1 MLHSVSTSRID
12 SKLRHKVD
20 RQPLI
25 SLIGVVDDD
34 EFVRDAL
41 SRLLRSAGYKCAV
54 FSSSQEFLDSG
65 PPETDC
71 LLLDI
76 QMPGLSGLELQAK
89 LRQMDRGIPIIF
101 VTAKSDNE
109 ARLRALQQG
118 AAAFFTKP
126 FNDDALLGAI
136 QSAMQNRLG

>member
-1 MLHSVSTSRID
+1 M
-12 SKLRHKVD
+12 D

-25 SLIGVVDDD
+25 SLIGVIDDD
-34 EFVRDAL
+34 EFMRDAL
-41 SRLLRSAGYKCAV
+41 SRLLRSAGYKCAA

-65 PPETDC
+65 PAETDC

-76 QMPGLSGLELQAK
+76 QMPGLNGLDLQAM
-89 LRQMDRGIPIIF
+89 LREMDRGIPVIF
-101 VTAKSDNE
+101 VTAKADNE
-109 ARLRALQQG
+109 ARARALRQG

-136 QSAMQNRLG
+136 ESAMQNRQG

>member
-1 MLHSVSTSRID
+1 M
-12 SKLRHKVD
+12 D

-89 LRQMDRGIPIIF
+89 LREMDRGVPVIF
-101 VTAKSDNE
+101 VTAKADNE
-109 ARLRALQQG
+109 TRARALRQG

-126 FNDDALLGAI
+126 FNDDALLRAI

>member
-1 MLHSVSTSRID
+1 LK
-12 SKLRHKVD
+12 SKDKVD

-25 SLIGVVDDD
+25 SLIGVIDDD
-34 EFVRDAL
+34 EFMRDAL
-41 SRLLRSAGYKCAV
+41 SRLLRSAGYKCAA

-65 PPETDC
+65 PAETDC

-76 QMPGLSGLELQAK
+76 QMPGLNGLDLQAK
-89 LRQMDRGIPIIF
+89 LREMDRGIPVIF
-101 VTAKSDNE
+101 VTAKADNE
-109 ARLRALQQG
+109 ARARALRQG

-136 QSAMQNRLG
+136 ESAMQNRQG

>member
-1 MLHSVSTSRID
+1 MN
-12 SKLRHKVD
+12 SKDKVD

-25 SLIGVVDDD
+25 SLIGVIDDD
-34 EFVRDAL
+34 EFMRDAL
-41 SRLLRSAGYKCAV
+41 SRLLRSAGYKCAA

-65 PPETDC
+65 PAETDC

-76 QMPGLSGLELQAK
+76 QMPGLNGLELQAK
-89 LRQMDRGIPIIF
+89 LREMDRVIPVIF
-101 VTAKSDNE
+101 VTAKADNE
-109 ARLRALQQG
+109 ARARALRQG

-136 QSAMQNRLG
+136 QSAVENRLD

>member
-1 MLHSVSTSRID
+1 
-12 SKLRHKVD
+12 VD

-34 EFVRDAL
+34 ESVRDAL

-54 FSSSQEFLDSG
+54 FSSSQDFLDSG

-89 LRQMDRGIPIIF
+89 LREMDRGVPIIF
-101 VTAKSDNE
+101 VTAKTDNE
-109 ARLRALQQG
+109 ARAGSPTGRGGFFHQAFQRRRASRSDPVGDAKQAGLIRLQPSG
-118 AAAFFTKP
+118 A
-126 FNDDALLGAI
+126 
-136 QSAMQNRLG
+136 

>member
-1 MLHSVSTSRID
+1 MN
-12 SKLRHKVD
+12 SKDKVD

-25 SLIGVVDDD
+25 SLIGVIDDD
-34 EFVRDAL
+34 EFMRDAL
-41 SRLLRSAGYKCAV
+41 SRLLRSAGYKCAA

-65 PPETDC
+65 PAETDC

-76 QMPGLSGLELQAK
+76 QMPGLNGLELQAK
-89 LRQMDRGIPIIF
+89 LREMDRGIPVIF
-101 VTAKSDNE
+101 VTAKADNE
-109 ARLRALQQG
+109 ARARALRQG

-136 QSAMQNRLG
+136 ESAMQNRQG

>member
-1 MLHSVSTSRID
+1 LN
-12 SKLRHKVD
+12 SKDKVD

-25 SLIGVVDDD
+25 SLIGVIDDD
-34 EFVRDAL
+34 EFMRDAL
-41 SRLLRSAGYKCAV
+41 SRLLRSAGYKCAA

-65 PPETDC
+65 PAETDC

-76 QMPGLSGLELQAK
+76 QMPGLNGLELQAK
-89 LRQMDRGIPIIF
+89 LREMDRGIPVIF
-101 VTAKSDNE
+101 VTAKADNE
-109 ARLRALQQG
+109 ARARALRQG

-136 QSAMQNRLG
+136 ESAMQNRQG

>member
-1 MLHSVSTSRID
+1 MNSRHTS
-12 SKLRHKVD
+12 D

-41 SRLLRSAGYKCAV
+41 TRLLRSAGYNCAA

-65 PPETDC
+65 PAETDC

-76 QMPGLSGLELQAK
+76 QMPGLNGLDLQAK
-89 LRQMDRGIPIIF
+89 LREMDRGIPVIF
-101 VTAKSDNE
+101 VTAKADNE
-109 ARLRALQQG
+109 ARARALRQG

-136 QSAMQNRLG
+136 QSAMQNRQG

>member
-1 MLHSVSTSRID
+1 M
-12 SKLRHKVD
+12 D

-25 SLIGVVDDD
+25 SLIGVIDDD
-34 EFVRDAL
+34 EFMRDAL
-41 SRLLRSAGYKCAV
+41 SRLLRSAGYKCAA

-65 PPETDC
+65 PAETDC

-76 QMPGLSGLELQAK
+76 QMPGLNGLELQAK
-89 LRQMDRGIPIIF
+89 LREMDRGIPVIF
-101 VTAKSDNE
+101 VTATADNE
-109 ARLRALQQG
+109 ARARALQQG

-136 QSAMQNRLG
+136 ESAMQNRQG

>member
-1 MLHSVSTSRID
+1 LN
-12 SKLRHKVD
+12 SKDKVD

-25 SLIGVVDDD
+25 SLIGVIDDD
-34 EFVRDAL
+34 EFMRDAL
-41 SRLLRSAGYKCAV
+41 SRLLRSAGYKCAA

-65 PPETDC
+65 LAETDC

-76 QMPGLSGLELQAK
+76 QMPGLNGLELQAK
-89 LRQMDRGIPIIF
+89 LREMDRGIPVIF
-101 VTAKSDNE
+101 VTAKADNE
-109 ARLRALQQG
+109 ARARALRQG

-136 QSAMQNRLG
+136 ESAMQNRQG

>member
-1 MLHSVSTSRID
+1 M
-12 SKLRHKVD
+12 D

-25 SLIGVVDDD
+25 SLIGVIDDD
-34 EFVRDAL
+34 EFMREAL
-41 SRLLRSAGYKCAV
+41 SRLLRSAGYKCAA

-65 PPETDC
+65 PAETDC

-76 QMPGLSGLELQAK
+76 QMPGLNGLDLQAK
-89 LRQMDRGIPIIF
+89 LREIDRAIPVIF
-101 VTAKSDNE
+101 VTAKADNE
-109 ARLRALQQG
+109 ARARALQQG

-136 QSAMQNRLG
+136 QAAMQNRLG

>member
-1 MLHSVSTSRID
+1 M
-12 SKLRHKVD
+12 D
-20 RQPLI
+20 RQALV

-54 FSSSQEFLDSG
+54 FSSPLEFLDSG
-65 PPETDC
+65 PPEADC

-89 LRQMDRGIPIIF
+89 LREMDRGVPVIF
-101 VTAKSDNE
+101 VTAKADNE
-109 ARLRALQQG
+109 VRARALRQG

-126 FNDDALLGAI
+126 FNDAALLEAI

>member
-1 MLHSVSTSRID
+1 MN
-12 SKLRHKVD
+12 SKDKVD

-25 SLIGVVDDD
+25 SLIGVIDDD
-34 EFVRDAL
+34 EFMRDAL
-41 SRLLRSAGYKCAV
+41 SRLLRSAGYKCAA

-65 PPETDC
+65 PAETDC

-89 LRQMDRGIPIIF
+89 LREMDRGVPVIF
-101 VTAKSDNE
+101 VTAKVDNE
-109 ARLRALQQG
+109 ARARALRQG

-136 QSAMQNRLG
+136 ESAMQNRQG

>member
-1 MLHSVSTSRID
+1 VN
-12 SKLRHKVD
+12 

-76 QMPGLSGLELQAK
+76 QMPGLNGFELQAR
-89 LRQMDRGIPIIF
+89 LREMDRAIPVIF
-101 VTAKSDNE
+101 VSARKDNE
-109 ARLRALQQG
+109 ARARALQQG

-136 QSAMQNRLG
+136 QSAVENRLV

>member
-1 MLHSVSTSRID
+1 LK
-12 SKLRHKVD
+12 SKDKVD

-25 SLIGVVDDD
+25 SLIGVIDDD
-34 EFVRDAL
+34 EFMREAL
-41 SRLLRSAGYKCAV
+41 SRLLRSAGYKCAA

-65 PPETDC
+65 PAETDC

-76 QMPGLSGLELQAK
+76 QMPGLNGLDLQAK
-89 LRQMDRGIPIIF
+89 LREIDRAIPVIF
-101 VTAKSDNE
+101 VTAKADNE
-109 ARLRALQQG
+109 ARARALQQG

>member
-1 MLHSVSTSRID
+1 M
-12 SKLRHKVD
+12 D

-25 SLIGVVDDD
+25 SLIGVIDDD
-34 EFVRDAL
+34 EFMRDAL
-41 SRLLRSAGYKCAV
+41 SRLLRSAGYKCAA

-65 PPETDC
+65 PAETDC

-76 QMPGLSGLELQAK
+76 QMPGLNGLDLQAK
-89 LRQMDRGIPIIF
+89 LREMDRGIPVIF
-101 VTAKSDNE
+101 VTAKADNE
-109 ARLRALQQG
+109 ARARALRQD

-136 QSAMQNRLG
+136 ESAMQNRQG

>member
-1 MLHSVSTSRID
+1 
-12 SKLRHKVD
+12 VD

-25 SLIGVVDDD
+25 SLIGVIDDD
-34 EFVRDAL
+34 EFMREAL
-41 SRLLRSAGYKCAV
+41 SRLLRSAGYKCAA

-65 PPETDC
+65 PAETDC

-76 QMPGLSGLELQAK
+76 QMPGLNGLDLQAK
-89 LRQMDRGIPIIF
+89 LREIDRAIPVIF
-101 VTAKSDNE
+101 VTAKADNE
-109 ARLRALQQG
+109 ARARALQQG

>member
-1 MLHSVSTSRID
+1 M
-12 SKLRHKVD
+12 D

-25 SLIGVVDDD
+25 SLIGVIDDD
-34 EFVRDAL
+34 EFMRDAL
-41 SRLLRSAGYKCAV
+41 SRLLRSAGYKCAA

-65 PPETDC
+65 PAETDC

-76 QMPGLSGLELQAK
+76 QMPGLNGLELQAK
-89 LRQMDRGIPIIF
+89 LREMDRGIPIIF
-101 VTAKSDNE
+101 VTAKADNE
-109 ARLRALQQG
+109 ARARALRQG

-136 QSAMQNRLG
+136 ESAMQNRQG

>member
-1 MLHSVSTSRID
+1 
-12 SKLRHKVD
+12 VD

-25 SLIGVVDDD
+25 SLIGVIDDD
-34 EFVRDAL
+34 EFMREAL
-41 SRLLRSAGYKCAV
+41 SRLLRSAGYKCAA

-65 PPETDC
+65 PAETDC

-76 QMPGLSGLELQAK
+76 QMPGLNGLDLQAK
-89 LRQMDRGIPIIF
+89 LREIDRAIPVIF
-101 VTAKSDNE
+101 VTAKADNE
-109 ARLRALQQG
+109 ARARALRQG

-136 QSAMQNRLG
+136 ESAMQNRLG

>member
-1 MLHSVSTSRID
+1 MNSRHTS
-12 SKLRHKVD
+12 D
-20 RQPLI
+20 RQALV

-41 SRLLRSAGYKCAV
+41 TRLLRSAGYKCAA

-65 PPETDC
+65 LPETDC

-89 LRQMDRGIPIIF
+89 LREMDRRVPVIF
-101 VTAKSDNE
+101 VTAKADNE
-109 ARLRALQQG
+109 VRARAFRQG

-126 FNDDALLGAI
+126 FSDDSLLEAI
-136 QSAMQNRLG
+136 QAAMQKRLG